1 MWSTYREWKNVRAT
15 QDVRQSLIDRR
26 SAGCGVLLISEDL
39 DEVLEMSDRIVVLYE
54 GRIVGEFP
62 RTDVDRERI
71 GLLMG
76 GHIGPA
82 DAEEASV

>member
-1 MWSTYREWKNVRAT
+1 
-15 QDVRQSLIDRR
+15 
-26 SAGCGVLLISEDL
+26 
-39 DEVLEMSDRIVVLYE
+39 MSDRIVVLYE

-62 RTDVDRERI
+62 RTGVDRERI